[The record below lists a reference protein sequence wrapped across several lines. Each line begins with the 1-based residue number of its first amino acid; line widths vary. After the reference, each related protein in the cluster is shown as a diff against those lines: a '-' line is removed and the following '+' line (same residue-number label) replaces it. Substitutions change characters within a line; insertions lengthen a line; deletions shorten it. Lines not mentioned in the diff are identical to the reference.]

1 VTVVPGVAAQAVGT
15 DEVEIDDADVAD
27 AAPAETRPASAP
39 RRRPVGRS
47 TGAPRR
53 G

>member
-1 VTVVPGVAAQAVGT
+1 VTVIPGAVATAGA
-15 DEVEIDDADVAD
+15 DDVEIDDVDVAD

>member
-1 VTVVPGVAAQAVGT
+1 VTVIPGVAAAVVAA
-15 DEVEIDDADVAD
+15 DDVEIDDVDVAD

-47 TGAPRR
+47 SAPRR
-53 G
+53 GA